1 MEFITV
7 PFNLNGKP
15 VIDCGPEKLAMKVE
29 DLANELGCKLIETN
43 VKI

>member
-1 MEFITV
+1 MKFIPV